1 MAFISDIEYYN
12 FLKNKKVAIVGP
24 AKSIEG
30 TRQGALIDSHDVVVR
45 VKSTYIPPDLREDL
59 GSKTDVLYTDDEST
73 NDILPGDTVRKSG
86 AKWSINE
93 SSDLR
98 DEKVDIKYI
107 CSVYP
112 QGEWFF
118 GRFIEALER
127 FSQSHDVRIIGD
139 KPYFEVKKHT
149 NRPNAGFSAIIDLLT
164 APISE
169 LYITGID
176 FYRSLYRGSYLN
188 SGYTPDTIRSW
199 AHSSDG
205 VDPKTG
211 KEDRHDPD
219 AQFKYFK
226 YDMYL
231 KDKRIKV
238 DNFLAK
244 ALNNP
249 ACEKFENNYE

>member
-1 MAFISDIEYYN
+1 MAFISDVEYYN
-12 FLKNKKVAIVGP
+12 FLKNKRVAIVGP

-30 TRQGALIDSHDVVVR
+30 AGQGHVIDSYDVVVR
-45 VKSTYIPPDLREDL
+45 IKSTYVPPKLRKDL
-59 GSKTDVLYTDDEST
+59 GTKIDILYTDDEST
-73 NDILPGDTVRKSG
+73 NDILPGDTVEKLG
-86 AKWSINE
+86 DKWRINE
-93 SSDLR
+93 LSDLR
-98 DEKVDIKYI
+98 EEKVDIKYT

-112 QGEWFF
+112 KGEWFF
-118 GRFIEALER
+118 GRFVPALEH
-127 FSQSHDVRIIGD
+127 FSQSRDVRIISD
-139 KPYFEVKKHT
+139 EPYFEIKKQT

-169 LYITGID
+169 LYITGLD
-176 FYRSLYRGSYLN
+176 FYRSLYRGDYLN
-188 SGYTPDTIRSW
+188 SGYTPKTIQSW

-238 DNFLAK
+238 DKFLTK
-244 ALNNP
+244 VLNNP
-249 ACEKFENNYE
+249 IYEKFENNYE